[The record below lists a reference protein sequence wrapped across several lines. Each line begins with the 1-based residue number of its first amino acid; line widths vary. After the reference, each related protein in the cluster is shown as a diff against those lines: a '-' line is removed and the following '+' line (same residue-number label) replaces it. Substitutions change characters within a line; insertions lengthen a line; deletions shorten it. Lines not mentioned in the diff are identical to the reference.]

1 MLSPTPFSQLACI
14 FICILGSEA
23 PTETTKTQR
32 NGGER
37 VGRTKNN
44 SSSGGRKSQSS
55 PTTTYSAPNPIQ
67 EETTARERG
76 RPKGENLRKKK
87 RDLPEQETK
96 RKRNH
101 SPVLLSSPPGAP
113 HETAA
118 GGVGCALCNEQLP
131 IWSFFGNLLRLSC
144 CGFFLSPISSISSPS
159 RFGERCLSIPFNF
172 LYLFFHDTD
181 DPKDSLNTVSLFLS
195 FFLQFSTIHGSV
207 SIPNPSSRISPGSI
221 PTYEKQNLFLHLRQ
235 ENESVPFFF
244 PLDCSGLATLPPA
257 TSATATPLPANLRSI
272 RPTSEP

>member
-1 MLSPTPFSQLACI
+1 MG
-14 FICILGSEA
+14 GS
-23 PTETTKTQR
+23 
-32 NGGER
+32 
-37 VGRTKNN
+37 
-44 SSSGGRKSQSS
+44 
-55 PTTTYSAPNPIQ
+55 PNPNPPQ
-67 EETTARERG
+67 HPLLLTPSKKRRRHERG

-101 SPVLLSSPPGAP
+101 SLVLLSSPPGAP

-172 LYLFFHDTD
+172 LYLFFYDTD

-207 SIPNPSSRISPGSI
+207 SIPNSSSRISPGSI

-244 PLDCSGLATLPPA
+244 PWIVRVWLHFLLQHLQLLHHSQ
-257 TSATATPLPANLRSI
+257 
-272 RPTSEP
+272 PT